1 MRITKMNVLVIG
13 VVLLIV
19 SSIVVALSLER
30 NNQNSLAGT
39 IRVACIG
46 DSITEG
52 TEYPNDLWMLLGKN
66 YTVGNFGVGGSTV
79 SLESDTPYMN
89 QPEFGKAK
97 QFQPNIVIIMLGT
110 NDATATPT
118 QHIQEFVDNYKKLIK
133 EFQTLPS
140 KPKIWLVKPP
150 PIFNNGTGLSTKYFE
165 REVIPRIEQVAN
177 ETNLP
182 LIDVYSSLASHP
194 EYFWDGVHP
203 DNEGAN
209 VIATAVY
216 NAIVLDGKSV

>member
-1 MRITKMNVLVIG
+1 MGVLVIG
-13 VVLLIV
+13 VVLMIV

-52 TEYPNDLWMLLGKN
+52 TEYPNDLWMLLGTN
-66 YTVGNFGVGGSTV
+66 RTVGNFGYGGSTV

-89 QPEFGKAK
+89 QSEFEQAK
-97 QFQPNIVIIMLGT
+97 RFQPNIVIIMLGT

-118 QHIQEFVDNYKKLIK
+118 QHIQKFVDDYKKLIN

-150 PIFNNGTGLSTKYFE
+150 PIFNNGTGLSTPYFE
-165 REVIPRIEQVAN
+165 QAIIPRIEQVAT
-177 ETNLP
+177 ETGLP

-203 DNEGAN
+203 NNEGAN
-209 VIATAVY
+209 VIATTIY
-216 NAIVLDGKSV
+216 NAIVLEDKSV